1 MWMLLVLPDKERIPQ
16 AWQERGSMERYWWK
30 RGLRGPRER
39 VPAPWTSGEVPDLS
53 EVGDGMGADL
63 DTMSFISKKIKPC
76 QPHRGSYSLTW
87 HGNRKKK
94 NPVLFSAWYGRSKEN
109 CRFWSS
115 HLDRK
120 EDSFSLSSVDW
131 WLKSYWDSG
140 CLSGH
145 LCKEVISALDLL
157 YSLPHNQ
164 HQLPRT

>member
-1 MWMLLVLPDKERIPQ
+1 MFFQTRKGFLRADRNEVL
-16 AWQERGSMERYWWK
+16 WRGIDES

-76 QPHRGSYSLTW
+76 QPQRGSYSLTW

-109 CRFWSS
+109 CRF
-115 HLDRK
+115 
-120 EDSFSLSSVDW
+120 
-131 WLKSYWDSG
+131 
-140 CLSGH
+140 
-145 LCKEVISALDLL
+145 
-157 YSLPHNQ
+157 
-164 HQLPRT
+164 